1 MATLV
6 NYLLNQPLNRKNTLK
21 QVTVVLIK
29 ACFPLLVFNLATKL
43 IHKSNSEEGL
53 YAVGRRGGG
62 YNQMYL
68 LFGVWPITRKN
79 NRFPILDILGYLKN
93 THKNPKF
100 GKVRQVLTREFPTK
114 FPRWDLSYSSKFGI
128 FVGIL

>member
-21 QVTVVLIK
+21 QVTAVLIK

-62 YNQMYL
+62 IIRCIFCL
-68 LFGVWPITRKN
+68 VFGPSREKIT
-79 NRFPILDILGYLKN
+79 DSQY
-93 THKNPKF
+93 
-100 GKVRQVLTREFPTK
+100 
-114 FPRWDLSYSSKFGI
+114 WI
-128 FVGIL
+128 F

>member
-62 YNQMYL
+62 
-68 LFGVWPITRKN
+68 GV
-79 NRFPILDILGYLKN
+79 
-93 THKNPKF
+93 
-100 GKVRQVLTREFPTK
+100 
-114 FPRWDLSYSSKFGI
+114 
-128 FVGIL
+128 

>member
-21 QVTVVLIK
+21 QVTAVLIK

-62 YNQMYL
+62 GIIRCIFCL
-68 LFGVWPITRKN
+68 VFGLSREKIT
-79 NRFPILDILGYLKN
+79 DSQY
-93 THKNPKF
+93 
-100 GKVRQVLTREFPTK
+100 
-114 FPRWDLSYSSKFGI
+114 WI
-128 FVGIL
+128 F